1 VSFSFGIL
9 SSGGGKQGSDFA
21 QALLNSTPQLFA
33 RDRCAVAQGA
43 QLGRGGESFVAC
55 YQESNSAVKP
65 SGADGTVESL
75 DAFAV
80 RASLLVGFGDRFTNS
95 DSNAS
100 W

>member
-1 VSFSFGIL
+1 MDFSARRLRFGENADSL
-9 SSGGGKQGSDFA
+9 A
-21 QALLNSTPQLFA
+21 AHALLNSTAQPLA
-33 RDRCAVAQGA
+33 GDRRAVAHGA

-55 YQESNSAVKP
+55 CQESHSAVKP
-65 SGADGTVESL
+65 SGADGTIESL

-80 RASLLVGFGDRFTNS
+80 SASLLVGFGDRFTNS

>member
-1 VSFSFGIL
+1 LLFVSFIL
-9 SSGGGKQGSDFA
+9 HKHFEF
-21 QALLNSTPQLFA
+21 NSTTSCSPS
-33 RDRCAVAQGA
+33 RAVAQGA
-43 QLGRGGESFVAC
+43 QVGRGDESFVAC
-55 YQESNSAVKP
+55 CQESNSAIKP

-80 RASLLVGFGDRFTNS
+80 SASLLVGFDDRFTNS